1 MDELLKLIKELLAR
15 EPKPKGGGIMDT
27 PAGID
32 FIGRKLTKEERG
44 ADIILSGKLTD
55 ASRFKPFSIQ
65 NIGRDERY
73 RKINEYYGDI
83 QKAFEKSINFL
94 KQNPD
99 IRITPEL
106 RDNVLYNLG
115 VLRRV
120 QDEKTKLEKG
130 ILSEN
135 KTLESIL
142 NPKKGEVVEL
152 KNQRPIAKD
161 LFTQILD
168 EMFPEMKPTKPK
180 IKKDKVDE
188 IVDNINNMES
198 IAAMKEM
205 NNVIAR
211 QGKYKDLTDNDIDKI
226 YEATLN
232 KTSGRLDYED
242 QLFKGD
248 VDDIF
253 DIEGFA
259 KQLEESGKKSER
271 EARVKR
277 LYEGPGY
284 DRPNSANYRGYGSFF
299 LPKLHEKGIINLDK
313 KIYDNLVKGAHHYGN
328 ADFFAPDPI
337 RIWRKHFGDD
347 VFEKLDN
354 FDPQN
359 EDIFRW
365 LERNN
370 VQPILKQGPEDA
382 LEYQTTGE
390 ILENLNEDLDAFNRY
405 RDPKSAGEDAR
416 FYFFD
421 KPELRLERLGFHGEN
436 IQRREAA
443 LQRLDPD
450 AFREYSRTKPKFE
463 GKILPFKELNAE
475 GGIVGLYI

>member
-15 EPKPKGGGIMDT
+15 EPKPKGGVIMDT

-32 FIGRKLTKEERG
+32 FIGRKLTREERG

-106 RDNVLYNLG
+106 RENVLYNLG

-180 IKKDKVDE
+180 INDE
-188 IVDNINNMES
+188 
-198 IAAMKEM
+198 A
-205 NNVIAR
+205 
-211 QGKYKDLTDNDIDKI
+211 
-226 YEATLN
+226 
-232 KTSGRLDYED
+232 
-242 QLFKGD
+242 
-248 VDDIF
+248 DDIF
-253 DIEGFA
+253 DVGGFA
-259 KQLEESGKKSER
+259 KQLEESGKRSER

-284 DRPNSANYRGYGSFF
+284 DSPNSANYRGYGSFF

-390 ILENLNEDLDAFNRY
+390 ILENLNDDLDAFSRY
-405 RDPKSAGEDAR
+405 RDPKSAGEDAQ

-421 KPELRLERLGFHGEN
+421 KPELRLERLGFHGQN
-436 IQRREAA
+436 IQKREAA

-450 AFREYSRTKPKFE
+450 AFREYSRTKPKFDSN
-463 GKILPFKELNAE
+463 ILPFKELNAE

>member
-180 IKKDKVDE
+180 INDE
-188 IVDNINNMES
+188 
-198 IAAMKEM
+198 A
-205 NNVIAR
+205 
-211 QGKYKDLTDNDIDKI
+211 
-226 YEATLN
+226 
-232 KTSGRLDYED
+232 
-242 QLFKGD
+242 
-248 VDDIF
+248 DDIF
-253 DIEGFA
+253 DVEGFA
-259 KQLEESGKKSER
+259 KQLEESGKRSER
-271 EARVKR
+271 EARLKR

-390 ILENLNEDLDAFNRY
+390 ILENLNDDLDAFNRY

>member
-180 IKKDKVDE
+180 INDE
-188 IVDNINNMES
+188 
-198 IAAMKEM
+198 A
-205 NNVIAR
+205 
-211 QGKYKDLTDNDIDKI
+211 
-226 YEATLN
+226 
-232 KTSGRLDYED
+232 
-242 QLFKGD
+242 
-248 VDDIF
+248 DDIF
-253 DIEGFA
+253 DVEGFA
-259 KQLEESGKKSER
+259 KQLEESGKRSER

-359 EDIFRW
+359 EDIFTW

-390 ILENLNEDLDAFNRY
+390 ILENLNDDLDAFNRY

-443 LQRLDPD
+443 LQKLDPD

>member
-1 MDELLKLIKELLAR
+1 MDEILKLLKQLMER
-15 EPKPKGGGIMDT
+15 EPTPKGGIANT
-27 PAGID
+27 PAGIN

-44 ADIILSGKLTD
+44 ADMILSSKLTD
-55 ASRFKPFSIQ
+55 ASRFKPFAIQ

-73 RKINEYYGDI
+73 RKINEYYGDL

-99 IRITPEL
+99 IRITSEI

-120 QDEKTKLEKG
+120 QDEKQKLEIG

-135 KTLESIL
+135 KTLASILKPQKDKITEIAESIY
-142 NPKKGEVVEL
+142 
-152 KNQRPIAKD
+152 
-161 LFTQILD
+161 
-168 EMFPEMKPTKPK
+168 
-180 IKKDKVDE
+180 
-188 IVDNINNMES
+188 NMES

-211 QGKYKDLTDNDIDKI
+211 QGKYKNLTDDEVEKI
-226 YEATLN
+226 YEATIN
-232 KTSGRLDYED
+232 RTSGRADYED
-242 QLFKGD
+242 PFFKGD
-248 VDDIF
+248 VEDQF
-253 DIEGFA
+253 DIEAFA
-259 KQLEESGKKSER
+259 KQLEKSKKDSDHR
-271 EARVKR
+271 AKMKR

-299 LPKLHEKGIINLDK
+299 LPRLHEKGIINLDE
-313 KIYDNLVKGAHHYGN
+313 KIYKNLVKGAHHYGGGE
-328 ADFFAPDPI
+328 FFAPDPI
-337 RIWRKHFGDD
+337 RIWRKHFGND

-354 FDPQN
+354 FDPKN
-359 EDIFRW
+359 EDIFKW

-390 ILENLNEDLDAFNRY
+390 LLETLGEDLDAFGRY
-405 RDPKSAGEDAR
+405 KNPKGQGGFFEEASAEQ
-416 FYFFD
+416 
-421 KPELRLERLGFHGEN
+421 RLERLGYHGEN

-443 LQRLDPD
+443 LQKIDPD
-450 AFREYSRTKPKFE
+450 AFREYSSTKPRFE
-463 GKILPFKELNAE
+463 GKILPLKELNAE

>member
-1 MDELLKLIKELLAR
+1 MDELLKLLKQLLER
-15 EPKPKGGGIMDT
+15 EPTPKGGIANT
-27 PAGID
+27 PAGIN

-44 ADIILSGKLTD
+44 ADMILSSKLTD
-55 ASRFKPFSIQ
+55 ASRFKPFAIQ

-73 RKINEYYGDI
+73 RKINEYYGDL

-99 IRITPEL
+99 IRITSEI

-120 QDEKTKLEKG
+120 QDEKQKLEIG

-135 KTLESIL
+135 KTLASILKPQKDKITEIAESIY
-142 NPKKGEVVEL
+142 
-152 KNQRPIAKD
+152 
-161 LFTQILD
+161 
-168 EMFPEMKPTKPK
+168 
-180 IKKDKVDE
+180 
-188 IVDNINNMES
+188 NMES

-211 QGKYKDLTDNDIDKI
+211 QGKYKNLTDDEVEKI
-226 YEATLN
+226 YEATIN
-232 KTSGRLDYED
+232 RTSGRADYED
-242 QLFKGD
+242 PFFKGD
-248 VDDIF
+248 VEDQF
-253 DIEGFA
+253 DIEAFA
-259 KQLEESGKKSER
+259 KQLEKSKKDSDHR
-271 EARVKR
+271 AKMKR

-299 LPKLHEKGIINLDK
+299 LPRLHEKGIINLDE
-313 KIYDNLVKGAHHYGN
+313 KIYKNLVKGAHHYGGGE
-328 ADFFAPDPI
+328 FFAPDPI
-337 RIWRKHFGDD
+337 RIWRKHFGND

-354 FDPQN
+354 FDPKN
-359 EDIFRW
+359 EDIFKW

-390 ILENLNEDLDAFNRY
+390 LLETLGEDLDAFGRY
-405 RDPKSAGEDAR
+405 KNPKGQGGFFEEASAEQ
-416 FYFFD
+416 
-421 KPELRLERLGFHGEN
+421 RLERLGYHGEN

-443 LQRLDPD
+443 LQKIDPD
-450 AFREYSRTKPKFE
+450 AFREYSSTKPRFE
-463 GKILPFKELNAE
+463 GKILPLKELNAE

>member
-180 IKKDKVDE
+180 INDE
-188 IVDNINNMES
+188 
-198 IAAMKEM
+198 A
-205 NNVIAR
+205 
-211 QGKYKDLTDNDIDKI
+211 
-226 YEATLN
+226 
-232 KTSGRLDYED
+232 
-242 QLFKGD
+242 
-248 VDDIF
+248 DDIF
-253 DIEGFA
+253 DVEGFA
-259 KQLEESGKKSER
+259 KQLEESGKRSER

-390 ILENLNEDLDAFNRY
+390 ILENLNDDLDAFNRY

>member
-180 IKKDKVDE
+180 ISDE
-188 IVDNINNMES
+188 
-198 IAAMKEM
+198 A
-205 NNVIAR
+205 
-211 QGKYKDLTDNDIDKI
+211 
-226 YEATLN
+226 
-232 KTSGRLDYED
+232 
-242 QLFKGD
+242 
-248 VDDIF
+248 DDIF
-253 DIEGFA
+253 DVEGFA
-259 KQLEESGKKSER
+259 KQLEESGKRSER

-359 EDIFRW
+359 EDIFKW

-390 ILENLNEDLDAFNRY
+390 ILENLNDDLDAFNRY

>member
-32 FIGRKLTKEERG
+32 FIGRKLTREERG

-55 ASRFKPFSIQ
+55 ASRFRPFSIQ

-83 QKAFEKSINFL
+83 QKSFEKSINFL

-142 NPKKGEVVEL
+142 
-152 KNQRPIAKD
+152 
-161 LFTQILD
+161 
-168 EMFPEMKPTKPK
+168 KPQ
-180 IKKDKVDE
+180 KDKIDQ
-188 IVDNINNMES
+188 IADSINDMES
-198 IAAMKEM
+198 IEAMKEM

-259 KQLEESGKKSER
+259 KQLEESGELSKRK
-271 EARVKR
+271 ARVKR

-390 ILENLNEDLDAFNRY
+390 ILENLNDDLDAFARY
-405 RDPKSAGEDAR
+405 KDPKSAGEDAK
-416 FYFFD
+416 FYFSD

-436 IQRREAA
+436 IQKREAA

-450 AFREYSRTKPKFE
+450 AFREYSRTKPTFE
-463 GKILPFKELNAE
+463 GKVLPFKELNAE

>member
-1 MDELLKLIKELLAR
+1 MDELLKLLKELLER
-15 EPKPKGGGIMDT
+15 EPTPKGGIANT
-27 PAGID
+27 PAGIN

-44 ADIILSGKLTD
+44 ADMVLSGKLTD
-55 ASRFKPFSIQ
+55 ASRFKPFAIQ

-73 RKINEYYGDI
+73 RKINEYYGDL

-99 IRITPEL
+99 IRITSEI

-120 QDEKTKLEKG
+120 QDEKQKLEIG

-135 KTLESIL
+135 KTLASILKPQKDKITEIAESIY
-142 NPKKGEVVEL
+142 
-152 KNQRPIAKD
+152 
-161 LFTQILD
+161 
-168 EMFPEMKPTKPK
+168 
-180 IKKDKVDE
+180 
-188 IVDNINNMES
+188 NMES

-211 QGKYKDLTDNDIDKI
+211 QGKYKNLTDDEVEKI
-226 YEATLN
+226 YEATIN
-232 KTSGRLDYED
+232 RTSGRADYED
-242 QLFKGD
+242 PFFKGD
-248 VDDIF
+248 VEDQF
-253 DIEGFA
+253 DIEAFA
-259 KQLEESGKKSER
+259 KQLEKSKKDSDHK
-271 EARVKR
+271 AKMKR

-299 LPKLHEKGIINLDK
+299 LPRLHEKGIINLDK
-313 KIYDNLVKGAHHYGN
+313 KIYDNLVKGAHHYGGGE
-328 ADFFAPDPI
+328 FFAPDPI
-337 RIWRKHFGDD
+337 RIWRKHFGND

-354 FDPQN
+354 FDPKN
-359 EDIFRW
+359 EDIFKW
-365 LERNN
+365 LDRNN

-390 ILENLNEDLDAFNRY
+390 LLETLGEDLDAFGRY
-405 RDPKSAGEDAR
+405 KNPKGQGGFFEEASAEQ
-416 FYFFD
+416 
-421 KPELRLERLGFHGEN
+421 RLERLGYHGEN

-450 AFREYSRTKPKFE
+450 AFREYSSTKPRFE

>member
-1 MDELLKLIKELLAR
+1 MDELLKLLKELLER
-15 EPKPKGGGIMDT
+15 EPTPKGGIANT
-27 PAGID
+27 PAGIN

-44 ADIILSGKLTD
+44 ADMILSGKLTD
-55 ASRFKPFSIQ
+55 ASRFKPFAIQ

-73 RKINEYYGDI
+73 RKINEYYGDL

-99 IRITPEL
+99 IRITSEI

-120 QDEKTKLEKG
+120 QDEKQKLEIG

-135 KTLESIL
+135 KTLASILKPQKDKITEIAESIY
-142 NPKKGEVVEL
+142 
-152 KNQRPIAKD
+152 
-161 LFTQILD
+161 
-168 EMFPEMKPTKPK
+168 
-180 IKKDKVDE
+180 
-188 IVDNINNMES
+188 NMES

-211 QGKYKDLTDNDIDKI
+211 QGKYKNLTDDEVEKI
-226 YEATLN
+226 YEATIN
-232 KTSGRLDYED
+232 RTSGRADYED
-242 QLFKGD
+242 PFFKGD
-248 VDDIF
+248 VEDQF
-253 DIEGFA
+253 DIEAFA
-259 KQLEESGKKSER
+259 KQLEKSKKDSDHR
-271 EARVKR
+271 AKMKR

-299 LPKLHEKGIINLDK
+299 LPRLHEKGIINLDE
-313 KIYDNLVKGAHHYGN
+313 KIYKNLVKGAHHYGGGE
-328 ADFFAPDPI
+328 FFAPDPI
-337 RIWRKHFGDD
+337 RIWRKHFGND

-354 FDPQN
+354 FDPKN
-359 EDIFRW
+359 EDIFKW

-390 ILENLNEDLDAFNRY
+390 LLETLGEDLDAFGRY
-405 RDPKSAGEDAR
+405 KNPKGQGGFFEEASAEQ
-416 FYFFD
+416 
-421 KPELRLERLGFHGEN
+421 RLERLGYHGEN

-443 LQRLDPD
+443 LQKIDPD
-450 AFREYSRTKPKFE
+450 AFREYSSTKPRFE
-463 GKILPFKELNAE
+463 GKILPLKELNAE
-475 GGIVGLYI
+475 GGIAGLYI

>member
-1 MDELLKLIKELLAR
+1 MDELLKLLKELLER
-15 EPKPKGGGIMDT
+15 EPTPKGGIANT
-27 PAGID
+27 PAGIN

-44 ADIILSGKLTD
+44 ADMILSGKLTD
-55 ASRFKPFSIQ
+55 ASRFKPFAIQ

-73 RKINEYYGDI
+73 RKINEYYGDL

-99 IRITPEL
+99 IRITSEI

-120 QDEKTKLEKG
+120 QDEKQKLEIG

-135 KTLESIL
+135 KTLASILKPQKDKITEIAESIY
-142 NPKKGEVVEL
+142 
-152 KNQRPIAKD
+152 
-161 LFTQILD
+161 
-168 EMFPEMKPTKPK
+168 
-180 IKKDKVDE
+180 
-188 IVDNINNMES
+188 NMES

-211 QGKYKDLTDNDIDKI
+211 QGKYKNLTDDEVEKI
-226 YEATLN
+226 YEATIN
-232 KTSGRLDYED
+232 RTSGRADYED
-242 QLFKGD
+242 PFFKGD
-248 VDDIF
+248 VEDQF
-253 DIEGFA
+253 DIEAFA
-259 KQLEESGKKSER
+259 KQLEKSKKDSDHK
-271 EARVKR
+271 AKMKR

-299 LPKLHEKGIINLDK
+299 LPRLHEKGIINLDK
-313 KIYDNLVKGAHHYGN
+313 KIYDNLVKGAHHYGGGE
-328 ADFFAPDPI
+328 FFAPDPI
-337 RIWRKHFGDD
+337 RIWRKHFGND

-354 FDPQN
+354 FDPKN
-359 EDIFRW
+359 EDIFKW
-365 LERNN
+365 LDRNN
-370 VQPILKQGPEDA
+370 VQPILKQGPKDA

-390 ILENLNEDLDAFNRY
+390 LLETLSEDLDAFGKYKN
-405 RDPKSAGEDAR
+405 PKGQGGFFEEASAEQ
-416 FYFFD
+416 
-421 KPELRLERLGFHGEN
+421 RLERLGYHGEN

-450 AFREYSRTKPKFE
+450 AFREYSSTKPRFE

>member
-1 MDELLKLIKELLAR
+1 MDELLKLLRELLER
-15 EPKPKGGGIMDT
+15 EPTPKGGIANT
-27 PAGID
+27 PAGIN

-44 ADIILSGKLTD
+44 ADMILSSKLTD
-55 ASRFKPFSIQ
+55 ASRFKPFAIQ

-73 RKINEYYGDI
+73 RKINEYYGDL

-99 IRITPEL
+99 IRITSEI

-120 QDEKTKLEKG
+120 QDEKQKLEIG

-135 KTLESIL
+135 KTLASILKPQKDKITEIAESIY
-142 NPKKGEVVEL
+142 
-152 KNQRPIAKD
+152 
-161 LFTQILD
+161 
-168 EMFPEMKPTKPK
+168 
-180 IKKDKVDE
+180 
-188 IVDNINNMES
+188 NMES

-211 QGKYKDLTDNDIDKI
+211 RGKYKDLTDDEVEKI
-226 YEATLN
+226 YEATIN
-232 KTSGRLDYED
+232 RTSGRADYED
-242 QLFKGD
+242 PFFKGD
-248 VDDIF
+248 VEDQF
-253 DIEGFA
+253 DIEAFA
-259 KQLEESGKKSER
+259 KQLEKSKKDSDHK
-271 EARVKR
+271 AKMKR

-299 LPKLHEKGIINLDK
+299 LPKLHEKGIINLDE
-313 KIYDNLVKGAHHYGN
+313 KIYNNLVKGAHHYGGGE
-328 ADFFAPDPI
+328 FFAPDPI
-337 RIWRKHFGDD
+337 RIWRKHFGND

-354 FDPQN
+354 FDPKN
-359 EDIFRW
+359 EDIFKW
-365 LERNN
+365 LDRNN

-390 ILENLNEDLDAFNRY
+390 LLETLGEDLDAFGRY
-405 RDPKSAGEDAR
+405 KNPKGQGGFFEEASAEQ
-416 FYFFD
+416 
-421 KPELRLERLGFHGEN
+421 RLERLGYHGEN

-443 LQRLDPD
+443 LQKIDPD
-450 AFREYSRTKPKFE
+450 AFREYSRTKPRFE

>member
-1 MDELLKLIKELLAR
+1 MDEILKLLKQLMER
-15 EPKPKGGGIMDT
+15 EPTPKGGIANT
-27 PAGID
+27 PAGIN

-44 ADIILSGKLTD
+44 ADMILSSKLTD
-55 ASRFKPFSIQ
+55 ASRFKPFAIQ

-73 RKINEYYGDI
+73 RKINEYYGDL

-99 IRITPEL
+99 IRITSEI

-120 QDEKTKLEKG
+120 QDEKQKLEIG

-135 KTLESIL
+135 KTLASILKPQKDKITEIAESIY
-142 NPKKGEVVEL
+142 
-152 KNQRPIAKD
+152 
-161 LFTQILD
+161 
-168 EMFPEMKPTKPK
+168 
-180 IKKDKVDE
+180 
-188 IVDNINNMES
+188 NMES

-211 QGKYKDLTDNDIDKI
+211 QGKYKNLTDDEVEKI
-226 YEATLN
+226 YEATIN
-232 KTSGRLDYED
+232 RTSGRADYED
-242 QLFKGD
+242 PFFRGD
-248 VDDIF
+248 VEDQF
-253 DIEGFA
+253 DIEAFA
-259 KQLEESGKKSER
+259 KQLEKSKKDSDHR
-271 EARVKR
+271 AKMKR

-299 LPKLHEKGIINLDK
+299 LPRLHEKGIINLDE
-313 KIYDNLVKGAHHYGN
+313 KIYKNLVKGAHHYGGGE
-328 ADFFAPDPI
+328 FFAPDPI
-337 RIWRKHFGDD
+337 RIWRKHFGND

-354 FDPQN
+354 FDPKN
-359 EDIFRW
+359 EDIFKW

-390 ILENLNEDLDAFNRY
+390 LLETLGEDLDAFGRY
-405 RDPKSAGEDAR
+405 KNPKGQGGFFEEASAEQ
-416 FYFFD
+416 
-421 KPELRLERLGFHGEN
+421 RLERLGYHGEN

-443 LQRLDPD
+443 LQKIDPD
-450 AFREYSRTKPKFE
+450 AFREYSSTKPRFE
-463 GKILPFKELNAE
+463 GKILPLKELNAE

>member
-180 IKKDKVDE
+180 INDE
-188 IVDNINNMES
+188 
-198 IAAMKEM
+198 A
-205 NNVIAR
+205 
-211 QGKYKDLTDNDIDKI
+211 
-226 YEATLN
+226 
-232 KTSGRLDYED
+232 
-242 QLFKGD
+242 
-248 VDDIF
+248 DDIF
-253 DIEGFA
+253 DVEGFA
-259 KQLEESGKKSER
+259 KQLEENGKRSER
-271 EARVKR
+271 EARVK
-277 LYEGPGY
+277 
-284 DRPNSANYRGYGSFF
+284 
-299 LPKLHEKGIINLDK
+299 
-313 KIYDNLVKGAHHYGN
+313 
-328 ADFFAPDPI
+328 
-337 RIWRKHFGDD
+337 
-347 VFEKLDN
+347 
-354 FDPQN
+354 
-359 EDIFRW
+359 
-365 LERNN
+365 
-370 VQPILKQGPEDA
+370 IL
-382 LEYQTTGE
+382 
-390 ILENLNEDLDAFNRY
+390 
-405 RDPKSAGEDAR
+405 
-416 FYFFD
+416 
-421 KPELRLERLGFHGEN
+421 
-436 IQRREAA
+436 
-443 LQRLDPD
+443 
-450 AFREYSRTKPKFE
+450 
-463 GKILPFKELNAE
+463 
-475 GGIVGLYI
+475 

>member
-180 IKKDKVDE
+180 INDE
-188 IVDNINNMES
+188 
-198 IAAMKEM
+198 A
-205 NNVIAR
+205 
-211 QGKYKDLTDNDIDKI
+211 
-226 YEATLN
+226 
-232 KTSGRLDYED
+232 
-242 QLFKGD
+242 
-248 VDDIF
+248 DDIF
-253 DIEGFA
+253 DVEGFA
-259 KQLEESGKKSER
+259 KQLEESGKRSER

-359 EDIFRW
+359 EDIFTW

-390 ILENLNEDLDAFNRY
+390 ILENLNDDLDAFNRY

>member
-1 MDELLKLIKELLAR
+1 MDEILKLLKELMER
-15 EPKPKGGGIMDT
+15 EPRPKGGIMDT

-32 FIGRKLTKEERG
+32 FIGRKLTKEEKG

-180 IKKDKVDE
+180 IKKD
-188 IVDNINNMES
+188 
-198 IAAMKEM
+198 
-205 NNVIAR
+205 
-211 QGKYKDLTDNDIDKI
+211 
-226 YEATLN
+226 EA
-232 KTSGRLDYED
+232 
-242 QLFKGD
+242 
-248 VDDIF
+248 DDIF
-253 DIEGFA
+253 DVEGFA
-259 KQLEESGKKSER
+259 KQLEESGKRSER
-271 EARVKR
+271 EARLKR

-370 VQPILKQGPEDA
+370 IQPILKQGPEDA

-390 ILENLNEDLDAFNRY
+390 ILENLNDDLDAFARY
-405 RDPKSAGEDAR
+405 KDPKSAGEDAR

-421 KPELRLERLGFHGEN
+421 KPELRLERLGFHGQN
-436 IQRREAA
+436 IQKREAA

-450 AFREYSRTKPKFE
+450 AFREYSRTKPKFDSN
-463 GKILPFKELNAE
+463 ILPFKELNAE

>member
-1 MDELLKLIKELLAR
+1 MDELLKLLKELLER
-15 EPKPKGGGIMDT
+15 EPTPKGGIANT
-27 PAGID
+27 PAGIN

-44 ADIILSGKLTD
+44 ADMILSGKLTD
-55 ASRFKPFSIQ
+55 ASRFKPFAIQ

-73 RKINEYYGDI
+73 RKINEYYGDL

-99 IRITPEL
+99 IRITSEI

-120 QDEKTKLEKG
+120 QDEKQKLEIG

-135 KTLESIL
+135 KTLASILKPQKDKITEIAESIY
-142 NPKKGEVVEL
+142 
-152 KNQRPIAKD
+152 
-161 LFTQILD
+161 
-168 EMFPEMKPTKPK
+168 
-180 IKKDKVDE
+180 
-188 IVDNINNMES
+188 NMES

-211 QGKYKDLTDNDIDKI
+211 QGKYKNLTDDEVEKI
-226 YEATLN
+226 YEATIN
-232 KTSGRLDYED
+232 RTSGRADYED
-242 QLFKGD
+242 PFFKGD
-248 VDDIF
+248 VEDQF
-253 DIEGFA
+253 DIEAFA
-259 KQLEESGKKSER
+259 KQLEKSKKDSDHK
-271 EARVKR
+271 AKMKR

-299 LPKLHEKGIINLDK
+299 LPRLHEKGIINLDK
-313 KIYDNLVKGAHHYGN
+313 KIYDNLVKGAHHYGGGE
-328 ADFFAPDPI
+328 FFAPDPI
-337 RIWRKHFGDD
+337 RIWRKHFGDT

-354 FDPQN
+354 FDPKN
-359 EDIFRW
+359 EDIFKW
-365 LERNN
+365 LDRNN

-390 ILENLNEDLDAFNRY
+390 LLETLGEDLDAFGRY
-405 RDPKSAGEDAR
+405 KNPKGQGGFFEEASAEQ
-416 FYFFD
+416 
-421 KPELRLERLGFHGEN
+421 RLERLGYHGEN

-450 AFREYSRTKPKFE
+450 AFREYSSTKPRFDT
-463 GKILPFKELNAE
+463 KILPFKELNAE

>member
-99 IRITPEL
+99 IRITPEI

-180 IKKDKVDE
+180 INDE
-188 IVDNINNMES
+188 
-198 IAAMKEM
+198 A
-205 NNVIAR
+205 
-211 QGKYKDLTDNDIDKI
+211 
-226 YEATLN
+226 
-232 KTSGRLDYED
+232 
-242 QLFKGD
+242 
-248 VDDIF
+248 DDIF
-253 DIEGFA
+253 DVEGFA
-259 KQLEESGKKSER
+259 KQLEESGKRSER

-390 ILENLNEDLDAFNRY
+390 ILENLNDDLDAFNRY

-443 LQRLDPD
+443 LQKLDPD

>member
-1 MDELLKLIKELLAR
+1 MDELLKLLKELLER
-15 EPKPKGGGIMDT
+15 EPTPKGGIANT
-27 PAGID
+27 PAGIN

-44 ADIILSGKLTD
+44 ADMILSGKLTD
-55 ASRFKPFSIQ
+55 ASRFKPFAIQ

-73 RKINEYYGDI
+73 RKINEYYGDL

-99 IRITPEL
+99 IRITSEI

-120 QDEKTKLEKG
+120 QDEKQKLEIG

-135 KTLESIL
+135 KTLASILKPQKDKITEIAESIY
-142 NPKKGEVVEL
+142 
-152 KNQRPIAKD
+152 
-161 LFTQILD
+161 
-168 EMFPEMKPTKPK
+168 
-180 IKKDKVDE
+180 
-188 IVDNINNMES
+188 NMES

-211 QGKYKDLTDNDIDKI
+211 QGKYKNLTDDEVEKI
-226 YEATLN
+226 YEATIN
-232 KTSGRLDYED
+232 RTSGRADYED
-242 QLFKGD
+242 PFFKGD
-248 VDDIF
+248 VEDQF
-253 DIEGFA
+253 DIEAFA
-259 KQLEESGKKSER
+259 KQLEKSKKDSDHK
-271 EARVKR
+271 AKMKR

-299 LPKLHEKGIINLDK
+299 LPRLHEKGIINLDK
-313 KIYDNLVKGAHHYGN
+313 KIYDNLVKGAHHYGGGE
-328 ADFFAPDPI
+328 FFAPDPI
-337 RIWRKHFGDD
+337 RIWRKHFGND

-354 FDPQN
+354 FDPKN
-359 EDIFRW
+359 EDIFKW
-365 LERNN
+365 LDRNN

-390 ILENLNEDLDAFNRY
+390 LLETLGEDLDAFGRY
-405 RDPKSAGEDAR
+405 KNPKGQGGFFEEASAEQ
-416 FYFFD
+416 
-421 KPELRLERLGFHGEN
+421 RLERLGYHGEN

-450 AFREYSRTKPKFE
+450 AFREYSSTKPRFE

>member
-180 IKKDKVDE
+180 INDE
-188 IVDNINNMES
+188 
-198 IAAMKEM
+198 A
-205 NNVIAR
+205 
-211 QGKYKDLTDNDIDKI
+211 
-226 YEATLN
+226 
-232 KTSGRLDYED
+232 
-242 QLFKGD
+242 
-248 VDDIF
+248 DDIF
-253 DIEGFA
+253 DVEGFA
-259 KQLEESGKKSER
+259 KQLEESGKRSER

-370 VQPILKQGPEDA
+370 VQPILKQGPKDA

>member
-1 MDELLKLIKELLAR
+1 MDELLKLLKELLER
-15 EPKPKGGGIMDT
+15 EPRPKGGIMDT

-32 FIGRKLTKEERG
+32 FIGRKLTKDERG
-44 ADIILSGKLTD
+44 ADMILSSKLTD

-120 QDEKTKLEKG
+120 QEEKTKLEKG

-142 NPKKGEVVEL
+142 NPKDDVIDL
-152 KNQRPIAKD
+152 KTQRPVAKD
-161 LFTQILD
+161 LFNQILD
-168 EMFPEMKPTKPK
+168 DLFPEMKSKKTKKPVETVEGE
-180 IKKDKVDE
+180 IVKDTVDE
-188 IVDNINNMES
+188 V
-198 IAAMKEM
+198 
-205 NNVIAR
+205 
-211 QGKYKDLTDNDIDKI
+211 
-226 YEATLN
+226 
-232 KTSGRLDYED
+232 
-242 QLFKGD
+242 
-248 VDDIF
+248 F
-253 DIEGFA
+253 DMEGFA
-259 KQLEESGKKSER
+259 KTLEAGQKENER
-271 EARVKR
+271 MARIRR

-284 DRPNSANYRGYGSFF
+284 NRPNSANYRGYGSFF
-299 LPKLHEKGIINLDK
+299 LPKLHEKGIINLDE
-313 KIYDNLVKGAHHYGN
+313 KIYKNLVKGAHHYGGGE
-328 ADFFAPDPI
+328 FFAPDPI

-359 EDIFRW
+359 EDIFKW
-365 LERNN
+365 LDRNN
-370 VQPILKQGPEDA
+370 IQPILKQGPEEA
-382 LEYQTTGE
+382 LDYQTTGE
-390 ILENLNEDLDAFNRY
+390 MLENLSDDLDAFGKY
-405 RDPKSAGEDAR
+405 KDPKTAGDEAKY
-416 FYFFD
+416 YFFN
-421 KPELRLERLGFHGEN
+421 KPELRMERLGYHGDN
-436 IQRREAA
+436 IRRREAA
-443 LQRLDPD
+443 LQRTDPD
-450 AFREYSRTKPKFE
+450 AFREYSSTKPKFDT
-463 GKILPFKELNAE
+463 KILPFKELNAE

>member
-180 IKKDKVDE
+180 INDE
-188 IVDNINNMES
+188 
-198 IAAMKEM
+198 A
-205 NNVIAR
+205 
-211 QGKYKDLTDNDIDKI
+211 
-226 YEATLN
+226 
-232 KTSGRLDYED
+232 
-242 QLFKGD
+242 
-248 VDDIF
+248 DDIF
-253 DIEGFA
+253 DVEGFA
-259 KQLEESGKKSER
+259 KQLEESGKRSER

-390 ILENLNEDLDAFNRY
+390 ILENLNDDLDAFNRY

-450 AFREYSRTKPKFE
+450 AFREYSRTKPRFE

>member
-1 MDELLKLIKELLAR
+1 MDELLKLIKELLER
-15 EPKPKGGGIMDT
+15 EPRPKGGIMDT

-32 FIGRKLTKEERG
+32 FIGRTLTKEEKG
-44 ADIILSGKLTD
+44 ADMILSGKLTD
-55 ASRFKPFSIQ
+55 ASRFKPFAIQ

-73 RKINEYYGDI
+73 RKINEYYGDL

-99 IRITPEL
+99 IRITSEI

-120 QDEKTKLEKG
+120 QDEKQKLEIG

-135 KTLESIL
+135 KTLASILKPQKDKITEIAESIY
-142 NPKKGEVVEL
+142 
-152 KNQRPIAKD
+152 
-161 LFTQILD
+161 
-168 EMFPEMKPTKPK
+168 
-180 IKKDKVDE
+180 
-188 IVDNINNMES
+188 NMES

-211 QGKYKDLTDNDIDKI
+211 QGKYKNLTDDEVEKI
-226 YEATLN
+226 YEATIN
-232 KTSGRLDYED
+232 RTSGRADYED
-242 QLFKGD
+242 PFFKGD
-248 VDDIF
+248 VEDQF
-253 DIEGFA
+253 DIEAFA
-259 KQLEESGKKSER
+259 KQLEKSKKDSDHK
-271 EARVKR
+271 AKMKR

-299 LPKLHEKGIINLDK
+299 LPRLHEKGIINLDK
-313 KIYDNLVKGAHHYGN
+313 KIYDNLVKGAHHYGGGE
-328 ADFFAPDPI
+328 FFAPDPI
-337 RIWRKHFGDD
+337 RIWRKHFGND

-354 FDPQN
+354 FDPKN
-359 EDIFRW
+359 EDIFKW
-365 LERNN
+365 LDRNN

-390 ILENLNEDLDAFNRY
+390 LLETLGEDLDAFGRY
-405 RDPKSAGEDAR
+405 KNPKGQGGFFEEASAEQ
-416 FYFFD
+416 
-421 KPELRLERLGFHGEN
+421 RLERLGYHGEN

-443 LQRLDPD
+443 LQKIDPD
-450 AFREYSRTKPKFE
+450 AFREYSSTKPRFDT
-463 GKILPFKELNAE
+463 KILPFKELNAE

>member
-99 IRITPEL
+99 IRITPEI

-180 IKKDKVDE
+180 INDE
-188 IVDNINNMES
+188 
-198 IAAMKEM
+198 A
-205 NNVIAR
+205 
-211 QGKYKDLTDNDIDKI
+211 
-226 YEATLN
+226 
-232 KTSGRLDYED
+232 
-242 QLFKGD
+242 
-248 VDDIF
+248 DDIF
-253 DIEGFA
+253 DVEGFA
-259 KQLEESGKKSER
+259 KQLEESGKRSER

-313 KIYDNLVKGAHHYGN
+313 KIYDNLVKGALHYGN

-370 VQPILKQGPEDA
+370 IQPILKQGPEDA

-390 ILENLNEDLDAFNRY
+390 ILENLNDDLDAFARY
-405 RDPKSAGEDAR
+405 KDPESAGEDAR

-443 LQRLDPD
+443 LQKLDPD

>member
-1 MDELLKLIKELLAR
+1 MDEILKLLKELMER
-15 EPKPKGGGIMDT
+15 EPRPKGGIMDT

-32 FIGRKLTKEERG
+32 FIGRKLTREEKG

-180 IKKDKVDE
+180 IKKD
-188 IVDNINNMES
+188 
-198 IAAMKEM
+198 
-205 NNVIAR
+205 
-211 QGKYKDLTDNDIDKI
+211 
-226 YEATLN
+226 EA
-232 KTSGRLDYED
+232 
-242 QLFKGD
+242 
-248 VDDIF
+248 DDIF
-253 DIEGFA
+253 DVEGFA
-259 KQLEESGKKSER
+259 KQLEESGKRSER
-271 EARVKR
+271 EARLKR

-370 VQPILKQGPEDA
+370 IQPILKQGPEDA

-390 ILENLNEDLDAFNRY
+390 ILENLNDDLDAFARY
-405 RDPKSAGEDAR
+405 KDPKSAGEDAR

-421 KPELRLERLGFHGEN
+421 KPELRLERLGFHGQN
-436 IQRREAA
+436 IQKREAA

-450 AFREYSRTKPKFE
+450 AFREYSRTKPKFDSN
-463 GKILPFKELNAE
+463 ILPFKELNAE

>member
-1 MDELLKLIKELLAR
+1 M
-15 EPKPKGGGIMDT
+15 
-27 PAGID
+27 
-32 FIGRKLTKEERG
+32 
-44 ADIILSGKLTD
+44 
-55 ASRFKPFSIQ
+55 
-65 NIGRDERY
+65 
-73 RKINEYYGDI
+73 
-83 QKAFEKSINFL
+83 
-94 KQNPD
+94 
-99 IRITPEL
+99 
-106 RDNVLYNLG
+106 
-115 VLRRV
+115 
-120 QDEKTKLEKG
+120 
-130 ILSEN
+130 SEN

-142 NPKKGEVVEL
+142 
-152 KNQRPIAKD
+152 
-161 LFTQILD
+161 
-168 EMFPEMKPTKPK
+168 KPQ
-180 IKKDKVDE
+180 KDKIDQ
-188 IVDNINNMES
+188 ITDSINKMES
-198 IAAMKEM
+198 IEAMKEM

-253 DIEGFA
+253 DIENFA
-259 KQLEESGKKSER
+259 KQLEESGELSKRK
-271 EARVKR
+271 ARVKR

-284 DRPNSANYRGYGSFF
+284 DRPNSGNYRGYGSFF

-359 EDIFRW
+359 EDIFKW

>member
-1 MDELLKLIKELLAR
+1 MDELLKLLKELLER
-15 EPKPKGGGIMDT
+15 EPTPKGGIANT

-32 FIGRKLTKEERG
+32 FIGRTLTKEEKG
-44 ADIILSGKLTD
+44 ADMILSGKLTD
-55 ASRFKPFSIQ
+55 ASRFKPFAIQ

-83 QKAFEKSINFL
+83 QKSFEKSINFL

-99 IRITPEL
+99 IRITSEI

-115 VLRRV
+115 VLRRI

-142 NPKKGEVVEL
+142 KPEDDVIDL
-152 KNQRPIAKD
+152 KTQRPVAKD
-161 LFTQILD
+161 LFDQVLD
-168 EMFPEMKPTKPK
+168 DLFPEMKSKKFK

-211 QGKYKDLTDNDIDKI
+211 QGKYKNLTDDEVEKI
-226 YEATLN
+226 YESTIN
-232 KTSGRLDYED
+232 KTSGRSDFESPF
-242 QLFKGD
+242 FKGD
-248 VDDIF
+248 VEDQF
-253 DIEGFA
+253 DIEAFA
-259 KQLEESGKKSER
+259 KQLEKSKKDSDHK
-271 EARVKR
+271 AKMKR

-284 DRPNSANYRGYGSFF
+284 DNPNSPNYRGYGSFF
-299 LPKLHEKGIINLDK
+299 LPKLHEKGIINLDE
-313 KIYDNLVKGAHHYGN
+313 KIYNNLVKGAHHYGGGE
-328 ADFFAPDPI
+328 FFAPDPI
-337 RIWRKHFGDD
+337 RIWRKHFGND
-347 VFEKLDN
+347 VFQKLDN
-354 FDPQN
+354 FDPKN
-359 EDIFRW
+359 EDIFKW
-365 LERNN
+365 LDRNN
-370 VQPILKQGPEDA
+370 IQPILKQGPEDA

-390 ILENLNEDLDAFNRY
+390 LLETLGEDLDAFGKYKN
-405 RDPKSAGEDAR
+405 PKGQGGFFEEASAEQ
-416 FYFFD
+416 
-421 KPELRLERLGFHGEN
+421 RLERLGYHGEN

>member
-1 MDELLKLIKELLAR
+1 MDELLKLLKELLER
-15 EPKPKGGGIMDT
+15 EPTPKGGIANT
-27 PAGID
+27 PAGIN

-44 ADIILSGKLTD
+44 ADMILSGKLTD
-55 ASRFKPFSIQ
+55 ASRFKPFAIQ

-73 RKINEYYGDI
+73 RKINEYYGDL

-99 IRITPEL
+99 IRITSEI

-120 QDEKTKLEKG
+120 QDEKQKLEIG

-135 KTLESIL
+135 KTLASILKPQKDKITEIAESIY
-142 NPKKGEVVEL
+142 
-152 KNQRPIAKD
+152 
-161 LFTQILD
+161 
-168 EMFPEMKPTKPK
+168 
-180 IKKDKVDE
+180 
-188 IVDNINNMES
+188 NMES

-211 QGKYKDLTDNDIDKI
+211 QGKYKNLTDDEVEKI
-226 YEATLN
+226 YEATIN
-232 KTSGRLDYED
+232 RTSGRADYED
-242 QLFKGD
+242 PFFKGD
-248 VDDIF
+248 VEDQF
-253 DIEGFA
+253 DIEAFA
-259 KQLEESGKKSER
+259 KQLEKSKKDSDHR
-271 EARVKR
+271 AKMKR

-299 LPKLHEKGIINLDK
+299 LPKLHEKGIINLDE
-313 KIYDNLVKGAHHYGN
+313 KIYNNLVKGAHHYGGGE
-328 ADFFAPDPI
+328 FFAPDPI
-337 RIWRKHFGDD
+337 RIWRKHFGNN

-354 FDPQN
+354 FDPKN
-359 EDIFRW
+359 EDIFKW
-365 LERNN
+365 LDRNN

-390 ILENLNEDLDAFNRY
+390 LLETLGEDLDAFGRY
-405 RDPKSAGEDAR
+405 KNPKGQGGFFEEASAEQ
-416 FYFFD
+416 
-421 KPELRLERLGFHGEN
+421 RLERLGYHGEN

-450 AFREYSRTKPKFE
+450 AFREYSRTKPRFE

-475 GGIVGLYI
+475 GGIVGLYIWSHT